1 MDTGRTEARFTR
13 SDALALAAGCV
24 LAFIWR
30 RSVALLGWYESQ
42 SAPAEGALIFA
53 AAAWAIVPL
62 LLRKR
67 ARLTRGGL
75 FAAVM
80 SLALGLSC
88 AVQTNSDM
96 RLVSCLAMFCTG
108 IWGFLSLA
116 GYRFRG
122 AASLIGPLCAPFSSW
137 PRPFRALGAL
147 ISRSHPAAAG
157 TLAVLGAGTML
168 TALYDWLR
176 LGGADGFA
184 AYYSGFADWLLGM
197 GLLVGAVH
205 FGWAL
210 VTTLCAY
217 SALRFLMDCA
227 SAAGHA
233 AAAGPP
239 DFRPGAPEA
248 LLIIAL
254 LALLLRSALRLAGDM
269 AELGLTPRR
278 LMAAW
283 FILAAAMALAFALV
297 KALRPGFKPLRRLAA
312 LLLVFWLAF
321 SFVNV
326 NYLSARENVDAY
338 LSGRRESVDAVFLQS
353 LGPDAI
359 GPLNDLR
366 QAAAEGRAD
375 WHWSYV
381 LNAGCARWQCET
393 SRWAVK

>member
-1 MDTGRTEARFTR
+1 
-13 SDALALAAGCV
+13 
-24 LAFIWR
+24 
-30 RSVALLGWYESQ
+30 
-42 SAPAEGALIFA
+42 
-53 AAAWAIVPL
+53 
-62 LLRKR
+62 
-67 ARLTRGGL
+67 
-75 FAAVM
+75 
-80 SLALGLSC
+80 
-88 AVQTNSDM
+88 
-96 RLVSCLAMFCTG
+96 
-108 IWGFLSLA
+108 
-116 GYRFRG
+116 
-122 AASLIGPLCAPFSSW
+122 
-137 PRPFRALGAL
+137 
-147 ISRSHPAAAG
+147 
-157 TLAVLGAGTML
+157 ML

-176 LGGADGFA
+176 LGGAEGLA
-184 AYYSGFADWLLGM
+184 AYYSGFAGWLLGM

-217 SALRFLMDCA
+217 SALRFLMGCA

-239 DFRPGAPEA
+239 DFRPGAPEV

-254 LALLLRSALRLAGDM
+254 LALLLRSALRLAGDT

-338 LSGRRESVDAVFLQS
+338 LSGRRESVDAVFLQR

-381 LNAGCARWQCET
+381 LNAGCAR
-393 SRWAVK
+393 

>member
-30 RSVALLGWYESQ
+30 RSVALLGWYESL

-96 RLVSCLAMFCTG
+96 RLVSCLAMFCAG

-116 GYRFRG
+116 GYRQSG

-147 ISRSHPAAAG
+147 ISRSHPTAAG
-157 TLAVLGAGTML
+157 ALAILGAGTML

-176 LGGADGFA
+176 LGGAEGLA
-184 AYYSGFADWLLGM
+184 AYYSGFAGWLLGM
-197 GLLVGAVH
+197 GLPGGAVH
-205 FGWAL
+205 FGWVL

-217 SALRFLMDCA
+217 SALRFLMGCDS
-227 SAAGHA
+227 SAALPGPD
-233 AAAGPP
+233 AAGAAHP
-239 DFRPGAPEA
+239 DVRPGAPEV

-338 LSGRRESVDAVFLQS
+338 LSGRRESVDAVFLQR
-353 LGPDAI
+353 LGPDAA

-381 LNAGCARWQCET
+381 LNAGCAR
-393 SRWAVK
+393 

>member
-96 RLVSCLAMFCTG
+96 RLVSCLAMFCAG

-116 GYRFRG
+116 GYRQSG
-122 AASLIGPLCAPFSSW
+122 AASLIGPLCA
-137 PRPFRALGAL
+137 
-147 ISRSHPAAAG
+147 
-157 TLAVLGAGTML
+157 
-168 TALYDWLR
+168 
-176 LGGADGFA
+176 
-184 AYYSGFADWLLGM
+184 
-197 GLLVGAVH
+197 
-205 FGWAL
+205 
-210 VTTLCAY
+210 Y
-217 SALRFLMDCA
+217 SAPRFLMDCA

-233 AAAGPP
+233 HGAAHP
-239 DFRPGAPEA
+239 DVRPGAPEA

-338 LSGRRESVDAVFLQS
+338 LSGRRESVDAVFLQR
-353 LGPDAI
+353 LGPDAA

-381 LNAGCARWQCET
+381 LNAGCAR
-393 SRWAVK
+393 

>member
-96 RLVSCLAMFCTG
+96 RLVSCLAMFCAG

-147 ISRSHPAAAG
+147 ISRSHPTAAG
-157 TLAVLGAGTML
+157 ALAILGAGTML

-176 LGGADGFA
+176 LGGAEGLA
-184 AYYSGFADWLLGM
+184 AYYSGFAGWLLGM
-197 GLLVGAVH
+197 GLPAGAVH
-205 FGWAL
+205 FGWVL

-217 SALRFLMDCA
+217 SALRFLMGCDS
-227 SAAGHA
+227 SAALPGPD
-233 AAAGPP
+233 AAGAAPP
-239 DFRPGAPEA
+239 DIRPGAPEV

-283 FILAAAMALAFALV
+283 FILAAATALAFALV

-338 LSGRRESVDAVFLQS
+338 LSGRRESVDAVFLQR

-381 LNAGCARWQCET
+381 LNAGCAR
-393 SRWAVK
+393 

>member
-30 RSVALLGWYESQ
+30 RSVALLGWYESLE
-42 SAPAEGALIFA
+42 APAEGALIFA
-53 AAAWAIVPL
+53 AAAWVIVPL

-67 ARLTRGGL
+67 ARLTRGAA

-96 RLVSCLAMFCTG
+96 RLVSCLAMFCAG

-116 GYRFRG
+116 GYRQSG

-147 ISRSHPAAAG
+147 ISRSHPTAAG
-157 TLAVLGAGTML
+157 ALAILGAGTML

-176 LGGADGFA
+176 LGGAEGLA
-184 AYYSGFADWLLGM
+184 AYYSGFAGWLLGM
-197 GLLVGAVH
+197 GLPGGAVH
-205 FGWAL
+205 FGWVL

-217 SALRFLMDCA
+217 SALRFLMGCDS
-227 SAAGHA
+227 SAALPGPD
-233 AAAGPP
+233 AAGAAPP
-239 DFRPGAPEA
+239 DIRPGAPEV

-283 FILAAAMALAFALV
+283 FILAAATALAFALV

-338 LSGRRESVDAVFLQS
+338 LSGRRESVDAVFLQR

-381 LNAGCARWQCET
+381 LNAGCAR
-393 SRWAVK
+393 